1 MTFKNDI
8 ISSGYMQL
16 YRDWW
21 SQAALLSW
29 NDGSRR
35 IDLYWF
41 WSWTVKPLRFI
52 ILHTITE
59 QLPPNICA
67 LFLFC
72 LRLRHKCYIIY
83 AKLHPWPVRHD
94 LGGIY
99 DTSVFTPGT
108 QFYRLNTIMIT
119 HDTQHWFKYTPYVV
133 VYWSHLYL
141 KLAIVLF
148 KHCWLLQIACNV
160 PHL

>member
-99 DTSVFTPGT
+99 DHFSV
-108 QFYRLNTIMIT
+108 
-119 HDTQHWFKYTPYVV
+119 YTWYTV
-133 VYWSHLYL
+133 
-141 KLAIVLF
+141 
-148 KHCWLLQIACNV
+148 LQIKHHHDNTWHATLIQIYAVCCCLLISFIFKTCNCA
-160 PHL
+160 LQTLLALTDCL